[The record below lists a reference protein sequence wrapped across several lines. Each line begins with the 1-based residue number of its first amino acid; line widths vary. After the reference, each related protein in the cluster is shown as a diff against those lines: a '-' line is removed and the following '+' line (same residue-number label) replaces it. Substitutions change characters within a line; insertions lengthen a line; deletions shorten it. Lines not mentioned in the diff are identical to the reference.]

1 MTVSKINP
9 QMSRNKAIIIIAII
23 AAILLCAI
31 FIPNDGGAIKDIS
44 RIDVDPHTGDESTAT
59 FSGDKD
65 GNIYL
70 DDDVTRL
77 EIKGRDTVVQWET
90 IWDPTEEDYVEVE
103 VATLKVVDDKLIVN
117 GDEYTVDCNKY
128 YTTFWALVPPIVAIT
143 LALITKEVYS
153 SLFVGILMGGALW
166 AKFNF
171 ENTFVHVVNDGFV
184 ASIADSWDAG
194 ILLFLVVLGIIGV
207 LVLKSGG
214 TKAYGEWALKHIKSR
229 KMAQLA
235 TFFLGVLIFVD
246 DYFNCLTVGSIMRPL
261 TDKFN
266 ISRAKLAYLIDS
278 TAAPICII
286 APVSSWAAAVTSS
299 MGSQVMEHNTM
310 QVFIE
315 CIPYNFYA
323 IFTIVMI
330 ITICLLG
337 LDFGP
342 MKKHEKNAIENGDLF
357 STDVRPYENY
367 VEETINEN
375 GHILDLILPIF
386 VFLIPSCIIC
396 LIYTGGFFSGASFV
410 DSFADADAATGL
422 AMGSM
427 FGLLITIVY
436 LVLRKAADFHSLMD
450 TLPKGFRN
458 MVPAIL
464 ILIFAWTLTSITKE
478 LGSSAYVSS
487 ILADAGGLKSFLPA
501 IFMVVACFI
510 AFSTGTSWGTMGIML
525 PIVAAFTS
533 DYNLLLIGIS
543 ACMAG
548 AVFGDHCSPISDTTI
563 MSSAGAQ
570 CSHIIHVSTQAPYAL
585 TVAAVSFVFY
595 IFAGLFPGVAWIFT
609 IIGCAA
615 MVGVLFLV
623 KTIMDNL
630 ELKKEAQAAE

>member
-9 QMSRNKAIIIIAII
+9 QMNRNKALIIIGII
-23 AAILLCAI
+23 AVILLCAI
-31 FIPNDGGAIKDIS
+31 LIPDNGGAIKSIS
-44 RIDVDPHTGDESTAT
+44 YYDEVDDATYSYTGDQDGYIDLDGMTLQIDGRNALIWEETDA
-59 FSGDKD
+59 D
-65 GNIYL
+65 GNVI
-70 DDDVTRL
+70 
-77 EIKGRDTVVQWET
+77 
-90 IWDPTEEDYVEVE
+90 
-103 VATLKVVDDKLIVN
+103 ATYTFEVVDGKVDIF
-117 GDEYTVDCNKY
+117 GDVYDVECNKF

-153 SLFVGILMGGALW
+153 SLFVGILMGGVLW

-171 ENTFVHVVNDGFV
+171 ENTLVHVVNDGFI

-214 TKAYGEWALKHIKSR
+214 TKAYGEWAMKHIKSR
-229 KMAQLA
+229 KMAQLS

-261 TDKFN
+261 TDKFK

-286 APVSSWAAAVTSS
+286 APVSSWAAAVNSS
-299 MGSQVMEHNTM
+299 MGESVMGHNTM
-310 QVFIE
+310 QVFID

-342 MKKHEKNAIENGDLF
+342 MKRHERNAVENDDLF
-357 STDVRPYENY
+357 STDNRPYENY

-386 VFLIPSCIIC
+386 VFLIPSCILC
-396 LIYTGGFFSGASFV
+396 LIYTGGFFSGATFTEA
-410 DSFADADAATGL
+410 FADADAATGL

-427 FGLLITIVY
+427 VGLLLTIVY
-436 LVLRKAADFHSLMD
+436 LVLRKAASFNSLMD
-450 TLPKGFRN
+450 SLPKGFRN

-478 LGSSAYVSS
+478 LGSAAFVSS
-487 ILADAGGLKSFLPA
+487 ILADAGDLKSLLPA

-525 PIVAAFTS
+525 PIVAVFTT
-533 DYNLLLIGIS
+533 DYSLLLIGIS

-585 TVAAVSFVFY
+585 TVAGVAFVFY

-609 IIGCAA
+609 IIGCGA

-623 KTIMDNL
+623 KAIMDNM

>member
-9 QMSRNKAIIIIAII
+9 QMSRNKALIIIAII

-31 FIPNDGGAIKDIS
+31 LIPDNGGAIKSIS
-44 RIDVDPHTGDESTAT
+44 YYDEIEDETYT

-65 GNIYL
+65 GYIELDNGMVLQIDGRNAL
-70 DDDVTRL
+70 IWDETDDDGNV
-77 EIKGRDTVVQWET
+77 I
-90 IWDPTEEDYVEVE
+90 
-103 VATLKVVDDKLIVN
+103 ATYTFEVVD
-117 GDEYTVDCNKY
+117 GQVDIFGQVFDVECNKF

-153 SLFVGILMGGALW
+153 SLFVGILMGGILW

-171 ENTFVHVVNDGFV
+171 ENTIVHVVNDGFV

-235 TFFLGVLIFVD
+235 TFFLGILIFVD

-278 TAAPICII
+278 TAAPVCII

-299 MGSQVMEHNTM
+299 MGSSVMGHNTM
-310 QVFIE
+310 EVFIE

-330 ITICLLG
+330 ITICLLDF
-337 LDFGP
+337 DFGP
-342 MKKHEKNAIENGDLF
+342 MKKHETNAIENGDLF
-357 STDVRPYENY
+357 STEDRPYEN
-367 VEETINEN
+367 VIEEKINEN

-386 VFLIPSCIIC
+386 VFLIPSCILC

-427 FGLLITIVY
+427 IGLLITIVY
-436 LVLRKAADFHSLMD
+436 LVLRKASTFDDLMD
-450 TLPKGFRN
+450 SLPKGFRN

-478 LGSSAYVSS
+478 LGSSAFVTSV
-487 ILADAGGLKSFLPA
+487 LADAGNLKNFLPA

-525 PIVAAFTS
+525 PIVATFTD

-570 CSHIIHVSTQAPYAL
+570 CSHIVHVSTQAPYAL
-585 TVAAVSFVFY
+585 TVAGVSFVFY
-595 IFAGLFPGVAWIFT
+595 IFAGLIPGAAWIFT
-609 IIGCAA
+609 IIGAAA
-615 MVGVLFLV
+615 MVGVLFLL
-623 KTIMDNL
+623 KTFLN
-630 ELKKEAQAAE
+630 KEPAAEAAA

>member
-1 MTVSKINP
+1 MVLQIDG
-9 QMSRNKAIIIIAII
+9 RNALIW
-23 AAILLCAI
+23 
-31 FIPNDGGAIKDIS
+31 
-44 RIDVDPHTGDESTAT
+44 DET
-59 FSGDKD
+59 DDD
-65 GNIYL
+65 GNVI
-70 DDDVTRL
+70 
-77 EIKGRDTVVQWET
+77 
-90 IWDPTEEDYVEVE
+90 
-103 VATLKVVDDKLIVN
+103 ATYTFEVVD
-117 GDEYTVDCNKY
+117 GQVDIFGQVFDVECNKF

-153 SLFVGILMGGALW
+153 SLFVGILMGGILW

-171 ENTFVHVVNDGFV
+171 ENTIVHVVNDGFV

-235 TFFLGVLIFVD
+235 TFFLGILIFVD

-278 TAAPICII
+278 TAAPVCII

-299 MGSQVMEHNTM
+299 MGSSVMGHNTM
-310 QVFIE
+310 EVFIE

-330 ITICLLG
+330 ITICLLDF
-337 LDFGP
+337 DFGP
-342 MKKHEKNAIENGDLF
+342 MKKHETNAIENGDLF
-357 STDVRPYENY
+357 STEDRPYEN
-367 VEETINEN
+367 VIEEKINEN

-386 VFLIPSCIIC
+386 VFLIPSCILC

-427 FGLLITIVY
+427 IGLLITIVY
-436 LVLRKAADFHSLMD
+436 LVLRKASTFDDLMD
-450 TLPKGFRN
+450 SLPKGFRN

-478 LGSSAYVSS
+478 LGSSAFVTSV
-487 ILADAGGLKSFLPA
+487 LADAGNLKNFLPA

-525 PIVAAFTS
+525 PIVATFTD

-570 CSHIIHVSTQAPYAL
+570 CSHIVHVSTQAPYAL
-585 TVAAVSFVFY
+585 TVAGVSFVFY
-595 IFAGLFPGVAWIFT
+595 IFAGLIPGAAWIFT
-609 IIGCAA
+609 IIGAAA
-615 MVGVLFLV
+615 MVGVLFLL
-623 KTIMDNL
+623 KTLLN
-630 ELKKEAQAAE
+630 KEPAAEAAA

>member
-1 MTVSKINP
+1 M
-9 QMSRNKAIIIIAII
+9 
-23 AAILLCAI
+23 
-31 FIPNDGGAIKDIS
+31 DGKVTIGGTTY
-44 RIDVDPHTGDESTAT
+44 DVD
-59 FSGDKD
+59 
-65 GNIYL
+65 
-70 DDDVTRL
+70 
-77 EIKGRDTVVQWET
+77 
-90 IWDPTEEDYVEVE
+90 
-103 VATLKVVDDKLIVN
+103 VN
-117 GDEYTVDCNKY
+117 KF

-153 SLFVGILMGGALW
+153 SLFVGILMGAFLW
-166 AKFNF
+166 AKFNL
-171 ENTFVHVVNDGFV
+171 EGTINHVVNDGFV

-194 ILLFLVVLGIIGV
+194 ILLFLVILGIIGV

-299 MGSQVMEHNTM
+299 MGSSVMGHNTM
-310 QVFIE
+310 SVFIE

-323 IFTIVMI
+323 LFTIVMI
-330 ITICLLG
+330 VTICLL
-337 LDFGP
+337 DFDYGP
-342 MKKHEKNAIENGDLF
+342 MKRHEDNAKNNVDLF
-357 STDVRPYENY
+357 STDYRPYENY
-367 VEETINEN
+367 VEEKINEN
-375 GHILDLILPIF
+375 GHILDLIIPIF
-386 VFLIPSCIIC
+386 VFLIPCCIIF
-396 LIYTGGFFSGASFV
+396 LIYTGGCFSGESFV
-410 DSFADADAATGL
+410 DAFANADAATGL

-427 FGLLITIVY
+427 VGLLLTIVY
-436 LVLRKAADFHSLMD
+436 LVLRKAASFNSLMD
-450 TLPKGFRN
+450 SLPKGFRN

-478 LGSSAYVSS
+478 LGSAAFVSS
-487 ILADAGGLKSFLPA
+487 ILADAGELQKLLPA
-501 IFMVVACFI
+501 IFMIIACFI
-510 AFSTGTSWGTMGIML
+510 AFSTGTSWGTMGILL
-525 PIVAAFTS
+525 PIVASVFT
-533 DYNLLLIGIS
+533 DNYNLLLIGIS

-570 CSHIIHVSTQAPYAL
+570 CSHIIHVATQVPYAL
-585 TVAAVSFVFY
+585 LVAGVSFVFY
-595 IFAGLFPGVAWIFT
+595 ILAGIFNGVPWLFT

-615 MVGVLFLV
+615 MVGVIFAMKMFMDK
-623 KTIMDNL
+623 KT
-630 ELKKEAQAAE
+630 EAPAAEYKP